1 MESEELIKLMETI
14 DARGIG
20 WDKVQEQTKIPHAIL
35 KLYAN
40 SGPVPVTIIKKLK
53 TFVDAQAKQDA

>member
-1 MESEELIKLMETI
+1 MESDELIKLTETI
-14 DARGIG
+14 DARRIG

-53 TFVDAQAKQDA
+53 TFVDAQAK